1 MSAEQP
7 TEASDEQPAEASPEQ
22 STEAG
27 EELSLEELESEVLRA
42 DALVQELSQRLKQ
55 TSDDR
60 P

>member
-7 TEASDEQPAEASPEQ
+7 TEASAEQPTQ
-22 STEAG
+22 AG
-27 EELSLEELESEVLRA
+27 DELSLDELETEVLRA

-60 P
+60 S